1 MKYKI
6 LNLEDTNFSPQ
17 ASSILQTVGQIDNF
31 TSTKNKL
38 NKIIDKYEV
47 IIVRLKYQISR
58 EILKKAKNLKFIL
71 TATTGLDHID
81 IEYAKKKKI
90 IIISLKGETQFLKSI
105 TATAEHTWGVI
116 LNIMRNVNSAHSDVV
131 NGRWDRDKFKG
142 NSLKN
147 KTIGIIGLGRIGK
160 QVSQYAI
167 AFKMKV
173 VFYDNNR
180 VIKSTSKLKRVSLK
194 KLLMKSD
201 IISIHIPY
209 NPKNEKFLNKKLI
222 DLINHNAVIIN
233 TSRGRIYDEK
243 YILNRIKAGKIKGLA
258 TDVIY
263 NENLIRKKG
272 KNILKNEEIIKLIKN
287 NNILITPHIGG
298 CTFES
303 MEESEIFIAN
313 KFVKRILKQIN

>member
-31 TSTKNKL
+31 KSTKNKL
-38 NKIIDKYEV
+38 NKIINKYEV

-194 KLLMKSD
+194 KLLMMSD